1 MFQRA
6 FFIVLFG
13 LSFNLQVLHSQSER
27 QPADVVL
34 HNGVILTMDD
44 NLTTAQAVAVSKGK
58 IQAVGESTRILKLA
72 GPDTLSI
79 DLKGKTVIPGLIDTH
94 SHVQSYAERT
104 YVGDGAAMIMVSAM

>member
-6 FFIVLFG
+6 FFIAIVC
-13 LSFNLQVLHSQSER
+13 LSLNLQLLHSQTET
-27 QPADVVL
+27 QPAEVVF

-44 NLTTAQAVAVSKGK
+44 NLTTAQAVAVRQGK
-58 IQAVGESTRILKLA
+58 IQAVGESTRILRLA

-104 YVGDGAAMIMVSAM
+104 AKRTHNRS